1 MTLVRYKFLHS
12 KSRKDKLK
20 YAENTASMHTHG
32 TRTPRAESPLSNQV
46 TLAPKFRDD
55 NRQPPLFCTPSPSLD
70 HSVEWY
76 RKTGTSAL
84 RSIWC
89 ATLHADSSVAS
100 VRIKWDRVAVA
111 RILLFVLKNR
121 RSKIVCTLNEFIWS
135 ASVLAS
141 SSGKRLGFPCTFVMD
156 L

>member
-1 MTLVRYKFLHS
+1 MIYMTLVRYKFLHS

-32 TRTPRAESPLSNQV
+32 TRTPRVESPLSNQV

-76 RKTGTSAL
+76 RKTGTSVL

-100 VRIKWDRVAVA
+100 VRIKWEW
-111 RILLFVLKNR
+111 LSHEFCC
-121 RSKIVCTLNEFIWS
+121 SCWKIVDRKLYVHWMSSFE
-135 ASVLAS
+135 VLRCLLAHQA
-141 SSGKRLGFPCTFVMD
+141 RD
-156 L
+156 